1 VSIAALSVGAF
12 AAAVAAGALAFN
24 DGLALAKV
32 RSELMEKAV
41 LPPCVRPN
49 IRQGGCEEIGPGLS
63 AVAERYWH
71 MHILPI

>member
-1 VSIAALSVGAF
+1 MKPFPFYTVSIAALSVGAF

-41 LPPCVRPN
+41 LPPCACAPT
-49 IRQGGCEEIGPGLS
+49 
-63 AVAERYWH
+63 
-71 MHILPI
+71 